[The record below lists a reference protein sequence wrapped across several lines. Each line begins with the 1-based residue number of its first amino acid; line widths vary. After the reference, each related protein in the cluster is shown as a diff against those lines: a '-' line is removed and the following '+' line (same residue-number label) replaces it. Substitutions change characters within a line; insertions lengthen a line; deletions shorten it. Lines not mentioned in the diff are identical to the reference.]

1 MAEKLFAEFPPVST
15 QQWEEVITKDLKG
28 ADYEKK
34 LVWRTQEGFSVRPYY
49 RAENLKDL
57 KHLGTAPGC
66 FPFVRGTKDNNDW
79 LIRQDYCACDGDY
92 AHANAQA
99 LDGLKKGVTAVGFC
113 IDGKKPIGKADM
125 ETLLKGIDLSKTEVN
140 FTDCCC
146 AAPEIIGS
154 FLSVVKAQ
162 GVKPEEVKAS
172 FDFDPLRILNQTGA
186 FCSDQSMDQLKDC
199 VEAVK
204 DYPGIRVIGVEAYSF
219 NDAGASISQELGFG
233 LAMGSEYINKLTEM
247 GLTADEAAKRIK
259 FTFSVGSAYFME
271 VAKFRAARMLWANI
285 VKAYGAQK
293 ECSLKMKVHAVTSEW
308 NQTVYDPYVNMLRG
322 TTEAMSAAI
331 AGIDS
336 LEVLP
341 FDYAFRAPG
350 EFSNRI
356 ARNVQIILKEESHFD
371 KVVDPSAGSYFIE
384 NLTESIAEAA
394 WALFTK
400 VEEMGGYV
408 AAFKAGFIQNA
419 IKETSSKRDKNI
431 ATRRETILG
440 SNQYPNFTEVA
451 DKDIT
456 KEIVTRK
463 PAPQV
468 SGNMIG
474 QPLEKY
480 RGAQAFEAMRFATD
494 KSGKKPVAFMVT
506 YGNLAMCRA
515 RAQFSC
521 NFFAVAGFK
530 VVDNNRFSTPEEGVK
545 AALEAKADIIVACS
559 SDDEYADTVP
569 QIAQLADGKAI
580 VVVAGDPACKED
592 LMSKGI
598 TNFINVK
605 SNVLETLK
613 EYQAKLGIK

>member
-34 LVWRTQEGFSVRPYY
+34 LVWKTQEGFSLRPYY

-57 KHLGTAPGC
+57 KHLGSAPGC

-79 LIRQDYCACDGDY
+79 LIRQDYCAHDGDY
-92 AHANAQA
+92 ARANAQA
-99 LDGLKKGVTAVGFC
+99 LDGLKKGVTSVGFC
-113 IDGKKPIGKADM
+113 IDGAKAIDNAQM
-125 ETLLKGIDLSKTEVN
+125 GILLSGIDLGKTEVN
-140 FTDCCC
+140 FTGCCC
-146 AAPEIIGS
+146 ATPQIIAS
-154 FLSVVKAQ
+154 FLSVAKAQ
-162 GVKPEEVKAS
+162 GAKAEDVKAS
-172 FDFDPLRILNQTGA
+172 FDFDPLRVLNQTGA
-186 FCSDQSMDQLKDC
+186 FCSDNAMGLLKEC
-199 VEAVK
+199 VDAVK
-204 DYPGIRVIGVEAYSF
+204 DYPRIRVVGVEAYSF

-233 LAMGSEYINKLTEM
+233 LAMGSEYLNKLIEA
-247 GLTADEAAKRIK
+247 GLSADEAARRIK
-259 FTFSVGSAYFME
+259 FTFSVGSTYFME
-271 VAKFRAARMLWANI
+271 IAKFRAARLLWANI
-285 VKAYGAQK
+285 VKTYGAQK
-293 ECSLKMKVHAVTSEW
+293 DCSARMKIHAVTSEW

-322 TTEAMSAAI
+322 TTEAMSATI
-331 AGIDS
+331 AGVDS

-384 NLTESIAEAA
+384 NLTESLAETA
-394 WALFTK
+394 WNLFTE
-400 VEEMGGYV
+400 VENAGGYI
-408 AAFKAGFIQNA
+408 AAFKAGNIQGA
-419 IKETSSKRDKNI
+419 ICETSAKRDKNI
-431 ATRRETILG
+431 ATRRETVLG

-456 KEIVTRK
+456 KEVVTRK
-463 PAPQV
+463 PAPEV
-468 SGNMIG
+468 TGAMIG
-474 QPLEKY
+474 RPLEKY

-530 VVDNNRFSTPEEGVK
+530 VVDNNRFSSPEEGVK

-569 QIAQLADGKAI
+569 QIAQLAGDKAI

-592 LMSKGI
+592 LMAKGI
-598 TNFINVK
+598 GNFINVK

-613 EYQAKLGIK
+613 DYQAKLGIR